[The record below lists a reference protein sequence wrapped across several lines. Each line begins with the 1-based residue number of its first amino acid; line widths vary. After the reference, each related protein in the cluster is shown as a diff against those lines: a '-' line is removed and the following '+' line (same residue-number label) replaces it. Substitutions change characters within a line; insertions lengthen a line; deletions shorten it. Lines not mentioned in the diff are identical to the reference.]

1 MPKKL
6 DATLVSCKTYMYLIS
21 SRPVVVFL
29 NLMPA
34 MPGKW
39 TTTHKG
45 IFFSSKDC
53 SWTLL
58 PGLITQL
65 YLQSNIRA
73 YFGSLKRADNLSM
86 LHDGSSPPGRHTRY
100 FKTMLQI

>member
-39 TTTHKG
+39 ATTLLKG
-45 IFFSSKDC
+45 FFS
-53 SWTLL
+53 
-58 PGLITQL
+58 
-65 YLQSNIRA
+65 
-73 YFGSLKRADNLSM
+73 
-86 LHDGSSPPGRHTRY
+86 
-100 FKTMLQI
+100 